1 MTHAYSANGLF
12 RADVVIDE
20 NPTNPRE
27 NMWDNLAQFHF
38 WPAVEKIGLKND
50 PIPANAT
57 REDSITAVTFPIF
70 LLDHSGYSLSTSDF
84 NDPWDSRRVGTVFV
98 FRKMAREWFGWKRIT
113 EERIRRFIT
122 PAVNRELEELANYM
136 NGEVYAIKIKKILHR
151 ENRLEDVDTISG
163 FYFKSDAEG
172 ILPDVLADV
181 QSGNYFF

>member
-27 NMWDNLAQFHF
+27 TMWDNLAQFHF
-38 WPAVEKIGLKND
+38 WPMVEKLCLKND

-70 LLDHSGYSLSTSDF
+70 LLNHSGYSLSTHDF

-113 EERIRRFIT
+113 KARVQHIE
-122 PAVNRELEELANYM
+122 AQVNRELTELERYL

-151 ENRLEDVDTISG
+151 ENRLEDVATISG
-163 FYFKSDAEG
+163 FYFKSEAERL
-172 ILPDVLADV
+172 LPDVLADV